1 MFEPGHVAYGKIP
14 GAAAAAAI
22 IASAGNLAA
31 FFLAKEMLGVPF
43 LMPTDPGSTSLA
55 PLTPYDV
62 VFACALPAIGAGIF
76 LIIIDKLDKRPFP
89 VFFCVSAFFLIFSVA
104 FPVSLPDSVSF
115 GTKIS
120 LEVMH
125 MIGAVS
131 IVGAFMKLARADE
144 EEEESE

>member
-14 GAAAAAAI
+14 TAAAAAAI

-31 FFLAKEMLGVPF
+31 FFLAKQMLGVPF
-43 LMPTDPGSTSLA
+43 LMPAGPESTSLVS
-55 PLTPYDV
+55 LTPYDV

-76 LIIIDKLDKRPFP
+76 LMIIDKLDERPFP
-89 VFFCVSAFFLIFSVA
+89 VFFCVSVFFLIFSVA

-125 MIGAVS
+125 MVAGVA
-131 IVGAFMKLARADE
+131 IVGSFMKLARADE
-144 EEEESE
+144 EESE